1 MPSERGD
8 IFNQGSR
15 YKAKS
20 LITIFIET
28 LNFLNILSIQSYVS
42 ETLEVVMDLFPKFF
56 FLSRLTLE

>member
-20 LITIFIET
+20 LIIIFVET

-56 FLSRLTLE
+56 LFFQG